1 MTSFILH
8 LETAETENNN
18 KDFQLIKKYINK
30 NSVALDIGACI
41 GSFTKFL
48 ADNCKLV
55 FAFEPSPDN
64 FERLQQNTND
74 YSNIIY
80 FQVAVGQIDRISTLY
95 LCPNDI
101 GMNRLYNSKWCK
113 GGKRVKV
120 IQRELDQM
128 MSKYG
133 LLEEL
138 DFVKIDVE
146 GYEYFAISGM
156 ARLLVKYHPIVMME
170 FHPPSMEEAG
180 SDPSKLYHFMMD
192 IGYKYPII
200 VHDQRIKIKSYEDL
214 DNICRNKPAVNIL
227 FIHNN
232 N

>member
-41 GSFTKFL
+41 GNFTKFL
-48 ADNCKLV
+48 AENCLHV
-55 FAFEPSPDN
+55 YAFEPFCDN
-64 FERLQQNTND
+64 FKRLAINCKKLDNVTLLEIAIGNKD
-74 YSNIIY
+74 NESK
-80 FQVAVGQIDRISTLY
+80 LY

-101 GMNRLYNSKWCK
+101 GMNRLYPSQWCK
-113 GGKRVKV
+113 DGGQITVDTRKIDSLNLPNNK
-120 IQRELDQM
+120 I
-128 MSKYG
+128 
-133 LLEEL
+133 

-146 GYEYFAISGM
+146 GYEYFVIMGM
-156 ARLLVKYHPIVMME
+156 TKLLMRDHPIVMME

-180 SDPSKLYHFMMD
+180 SDPDKLYHFMMD

>member
-41 GSFTKFL
+41 GNFTRFL
-48 ADNCKLV
+48 AKHSKTV
-55 FAFEPSPDN
+55 FAFEPSPFNYAKLIENTKDLKN
-64 FERLQQNTND
+64 VAAFEIAIRHKE
-74 YSNIIY
+74 S
-80 FQVAVGQIDRISTLY
+80 FHKTLY

-101 GMNRLYNSKWCK
+101 GMNRLYPSKWCID
-113 GGKRVKV
+113 GLRVTNVVTRRIDDLGIKN
-120 IQRELDQM
+120 IN
-128 MSKYG
+128 
-133 LLEEL
+133 
-138 DFVKIDVE
+138 FVKIDVE
-146 GYEYFAISGM
+146 GYEYYVIKGM
-156 ARLLVKYHPIVMME
+156 KNLIKRDHPIILME

-200 VHDQRIKIKSYEDL
+200 VHDQRIKIKSYTEL